1 MTTPYTNSPNIAPL
15 APEIETIVAAADRAS
30 VAFAAT
36 EPKAR
41 ARALVAVADALDAN
55 ADELVALAGAE
66 TGLTEAR
73 LRGELNR
80 TAVQL
85 RLFADVVVEGA
96 YLDVRI
102 DRHDDDFAIGVRPEL
117 RMMRRA
123 VGPVVVFAA
132 SNFPFAFSV
141 AGGDTASALAAGC
154 PVLLKTH
161 SGHPRLSE
169 RTGELVAAA
178 LRDAGMPDGVFAT
191 FSGQAN
197 GTAVLQDPRIQAGSF
212 TGSEHVGRLLADLAA
227 ARPQPIRFYGE
238 LGSTNPVFVTRAAI
252 AERPDDLV
260 AGLVGAVAGS
270 AGQLCT
276 KPGFVFV
283 PEGHGLDERIAAQVA
298 ASNEQLGRQRLLN
311 PGITRGYTGRRD
323 EVLAAPGVRTI
334 VAGEA
339 TVDDEGHGWT
349 TPTIVAVSLADLRA
363 NRDAVLA
370 EVFGPFTVLVEVPE
384 GTNPVDLVPEFFSGA
399 LTATLQTGADEASDE
414 LRALTDA
421 LTLVAGRVLYGGWPT
436 GVAVTHAMTHGGPW
450 PATTNDSSTSVG
462 TAAIDRFLRPVTYQ
476 SMPEAL
482 LPEPVRDSNPWGVPQ
497 RISEAGES
505 RSWGASGR

>member
-1 MTTPYTNSPNIAPL
+1 
-15 APEIETIVAAADRAS
+15 
-30 VAFAAT
+30 
-36 EPKAR
+36 
-41 ARALVAVADALDAN
+41 
-55 ADELVALAGAE
+55 
-66 TGLTEAR
+66 
-73 LRGELNR
+73 
-80 TAVQL
+80 
-85 RLFADVVVEGA
+85 
-96 YLDVRI
+96 
-102 DRHDDDFAIGVRPEL
+102 
-117 RMMRRA
+117 
-123 VGPVVVFAA
+123 
-132 SNFPFAFSV
+132 
-141 AGGDTASALAAGC
+141 
-154 PVLLKTH
+154 
-161 SGHPRLSE
+161 
-169 RTGELVAAA
+169 
-178 LRDAGMPDGVFAT
+178 VFAT